1 MALTKIKKGLNL
13 PISGEPVQ
21 KIDGSK
27 DPKKVAVIG
36 YDYVGMKPTMLVQVG
51 DMVKLGQ
58 VLFTDKKIPS
68 VKYTAPAPG
77 KVVEINRGDKRV
89 FESLVIEISGNEEET
104 FESYPE
110 KQLEKLSVEQVKNNL
125 INSGLWTTLR
135 ARPFGKV
142 ADPETSPKSLFITA
156 MDTNPLAP
164 DMKVILEGNKNDFRN
179 GLVVLSHLTNGK
191 VYLCKSPDLSF
202 DTSGL
207 EKVRTE
213 EFTGKHPA
221 GNVGTHI
228 HFIDPIID
236 NKSLVWHIDLQD
248 VIAVGKLF
256 TSGKISVERIISLA
270 GPVVNNPRLLKTRI
284 GADLNEITAG
294 EIKEGDNR
302 IISGS
307 VLTGRK
313 GEGSLAYLGRFH
325 QQVSVVAEG
334 RQREFLGWLYP
345 GFNLFSVK
353 KVLASALIPSK
364 KFAFSTALNGGKRAI
379 VPVGSY
385 EKVMPLDIIPTY
397 LLRALA
403 VDDIE
408 EGEKLGMLE
417 LVEEDLA
424 LCTYVCPSKI
434 DHGANLRRNL
444 TIIEKEG

>member
-1 MALTKIKKGLNL
+1 MALTKIKKGLDL

-51 DMVKLGQ
+51 DTVKLGR
-58 VLFTDKKIPS
+58 VLFTDKKMPA
-68 VKYTAPAPG
+68 VKYTAPGAG
-77 KVVEINRGDKRV
+77 KVIEINRGEKRV
-89 FESLVIEISGNEEET
+89 FESLVIELSGSEEET
-104 FESYPE
+104 FESYSE
-110 KQLEKLSVEQVKNNL
+110 KQLENLTPEQVKSNL
-125 INSGLWTTLR
+125 IESGLWTTIR
-135 ARPFGKV
+135 RRPFGKV
-142 ADPETSPKSLFITA
+142 ADPEASPKSIFITA

-164 DMKVILEGNKNDFRN
+164 DMKVILKGQENDFRN
-179 GLVVLSHLTNGK
+179 GLVVLSHLTQGK
-191 VYLCKSPDLSF
+191 VHLCKNPDLSF

-207 EKVRTE
+207 EKVKTQ

-228 HFIDPIID
+228 HFIDPVD
-236 NKSLVWHIDLQD
+236 SKNSVWHVDLQD
-248 VIAVGKLF
+248 VIAIGKLF
-256 TSGKISVERIISLA
+256 TTGKISVERIVALG

-284 GADLNEITAG
+284 GADLSEFVAG
-294 EIKEGDNR
+294 ELKEGDNR

-307 VLTGRK
+307 VLSGRK
-313 GEGSLAYLGRFH
+313 ADGPLLYLGRFH
-325 QQVSVVAEG
+325 QQVSVVEEG
-334 RQREFLGWLYP
+334 RQREFLGWLSP

-353 KVLASALIPSK
+353 KILASALTPSK
-364 KFAFSTALNGGKRAI
+364 KFAFSTALNGGPRAI

-385 EKVMPLDIIPTY
+385 EQVMPLDIIPTY
-397 LLRALA
+397 LLRAIA

-408 EGEKLGMLE
+408 EGEKFGMLE

>member
-1 MALTKIKKGLNL
+1 MALTKIKKGLDL

-51 DMVKLGQ
+51 DTVKLGQ
-58 VLFTDKKIPS
+58 VLFTDKKMPA
-68 VKYTAPAPG
+68 VKYTAPGAG
-77 KVVEINRGDKRV
+77 KVIEINRGEKRV
-89 FESLVIEISGNEEET
+89 FESLVIELSGSEEET
-104 FESYPE
+104 FESYSE
-110 KQLEKLSVEQVKNNL
+110 KQLENLTPEQVKSNL
-125 INSGLWTTLR
+125 IESGLWTTIR
-135 ARPFGKV
+135 RRPFGKV
-142 ADPETSPKSLFITA
+142 ADPEASPKSIFITA

-164 DMKVILEGNKNDFRN
+164 DMKVILKGQENDFRN
-179 GLVVLSHLTNGK
+179 GLVVLSHLTQGK
-191 VYLCKSPDLSF
+191 VHLCKNPDLSF

-207 EKVRTE
+207 EKVRTQ

-221 GNVGTHI
+221 GNAGTHI
-228 HFIDPIID
+228 HFIDPVD
-236 NKSLVWHIDLQD
+236 SKHFVWHVDLQD
-248 VIAVGKLF
+248 VIAIGKLF
-256 TSGKISVERIISLA
+256 TTGKISVERIVALG

-284 GADLNEITAG
+284 GADLSEFLAG
-294 EIKEGDNR
+294 ELKEGDNR

-307 VLTGRK
+307 VLSGRK
-313 GEGSLAYLGRFH
+313 ADGPLLYLGRFH
-325 QQVSVVAEG
+325 QQVSVVEEG
-334 RQREFLGWLYP
+334 RQREFLGWLSP

-353 KVLASALIPSK
+353 KILASALTPSK
-364 KFAFSTALNGGKRAI
+364 KFAFSTALNGGPRAI

-385 EKVMPLDIIPTY
+385 EQVMPLDIIPTY
-397 LLRALA
+397 LLRAIA

>member
-1 MALTKIKKGLNL
+1 MALTKIKKGLDL

-51 DMVKLGQ
+51 DTVKLGQ
-58 VLFTDKKIPS
+58 VLFTDKKMPA
-68 VKYTAPAPG
+68 VKYTAPGAG
-77 KVVEINRGDKRV
+77 KVIEINRGEKRV
-89 FESLVIEISGNEEET
+89 FESLVIELSGSEEET
-104 FESYPE
+104 FESYSE
-110 KQLEKLSVEQVKNNL
+110 KQLENLTPEQVKSNL
-125 INSGLWTTLR
+125 IESGLWTTIR
-135 ARPFGKV
+135 RRPFGKV
-142 ADPETSPKSLFITA
+142 ADPEASPKSIFITA

-164 DMKVILEGNKNDFRN
+164 DMKVILKGQENDFRN
-179 GLVVLSHLTNGK
+179 GLVVLSHLTQGK
-191 VYLCKSPDLSF
+191 VHLCKNPDLSF

-207 EKVRTE
+207 EKVRTQ

-228 HFIDPIID
+228 HFIDPVD
-236 NKSLVWHIDLQD
+236 SKHFVWHVDLQD
-248 VIAVGKLF
+248 VIAIGKLF
-256 TSGKISVERIISLA
+256 TTGKISVERIVALG

-284 GADLNEITAG
+284 GADLSEFLAG
-294 EIKEGDNR
+294 ELKEGDNR

-307 VLTGRK
+307 VLSGRK
-313 GEGSLAYLGRFH
+313 ADGPLLYLGRFH
-325 QQVSVVAEG
+325 QQVSVVEEG
-334 RQREFLGWLYP
+334 RQREFLGWLSP

-353 KVLASALIPSK
+353 KILASALTPSK
-364 KFAFSTALNGGKRAI
+364 KFAFSTALNGGPRAI

-385 EKVMPLDIIPTY
+385 EQVMPLDIIPTY
-397 LLRALA
+397 LLRAIA